1 VQEVSL
7 SGAGAYMRR
16 RVIPRDAAGRVI
28 PRERIVSGEQES
40 GLWVM
45 DTPWTRESL
54 ARGNIPFE

>member
-1 VQEVSL
+1 
-7 SGAGAYMRR
+7 MRR

-40 GLWVM
+40 GLRVM
-45 DTPWTRESL
+45 DTPWTQESL